1 MIRSIS
7 VILPLFNEEKRLKKA
22 FRKIVNFSKKNNI
35 NLKEFIFVNDGSS
48 DKSEEMIKK
57 FIKDNK
63 KFKKGKFNYFK
74 LQKNSGKGAALKLG
88 VKKAKGEW
96 ILTSDIDFS
105 VSLFEINK
113 WLKKKYISNLNQVYF
128 GSRSHHLSNVS
139 SKFYRKIIG
148 NLLRFLINFILAI
161 KIQDT
166 QCGFKLYEK
175 DLAKK
180 IFSKIKFVGFE
191 HDIEIVLLLKRKKI
205 KVIEL
210 PVTWNHV
217 PDSKVNI
224 LTDSFKTFFKILL
237 IKNRYN

>member
-1 MIRSIS
+1 M
-7 VILPLFNEEKRLKKA
+7 
-22 FRKIVNFSKKNNI
+22 
-35 NLKEFIFVNDGSS
+35 NDGSS

-57 FIKDNK
+57 FIKDKK
-63 KFKKGKFNYFK
+63 KFKKVKFNYFK

-113 WLKKKYISNLNQVYF
+113 WLKKKYISSLNQVYF

-148 NLLRFLINFILAI
+148 NMLRFLINFFFDI

-175 DLAKK
+175 NLAKK

-191 HDIEIVLLLKRKKI
+191 HDIEIVMLLKKERLKI
-205 KVIEL
+205 IEL
-210 PVTWNHV
+210 PVNWEHV
-217 PDSKVNI
+217 NLSKVN
-224 LTDSFKTFFKILL
+224 LFTDSLKFFYKVFL
-237 IKNRYN
+237 IKLRY